1 MARRGF
7 KNSTKKFH
15 RTEHRSVPGR
25 HEKIYIYG
33 KHALME
39 ALVNS
44 PHAVKKVFLSPEAG
58 ANAEL
63 NALLRQHNISAAS
76 LKHEESSQLVGK
88 DAAHQGVIAI
98 VDTAKLIV
106 HFNEWKDTLD
116 INENTCLVLLDELT
130 DPHNVGAIVRSA
142 AAFGASGILMPAHHQ
157 AGITGAVV
165 KASAGMVFT
174 IPMVAIGNTNQT
186 IDTLQRT
193 GFRAYALAMDGT
205 QSVDAELFQEP
216 TLIVVG
222 NEGRGVHQKTY
233 ERCDVPLRIPM
244 DPRCES
250 LNASVSAAIVL
261 HAWSAK
267 HPGALIK

>member
-1 MARRGF
+1 MAKRGF
-7 KNSTKKFH
+7 KNRNKNFN
-15 RTEHRSVPGR
+15 RTERRVAPGR

-58 ANAEL
+58 ANADL
-63 NALLRQHNISAAS
+63 NALLKQHNISAAS
-76 LKHEESSQLVGK
+76 LKHEESTQLVGK

-98 VDTAKLIV
+98 VDTGKLIV
-106 HFNEWKDTLD
+106 HFNEWKETLD
-116 INENTCLVLLDELT
+116 VNENTCLVLLDELT

-142 AAFGASGILMPAHHQ
+142 AAFGASGILMPAAHHQ

-186 IDTLQRT
+186 VDTLQRA

-205 QSVDAELFQEP
+205 QSVSDEPFQEP

-222 NEGRGVHQKTY
+222 NEANGVHRKPTNGATS
-233 ERCDVPLRIPM
+233 R
-244 DPRCES
+244 S
-250 LNASVSAAIVL
+250 ASPWIRAAN
-261 HAWSAK
+261 
-267 HPGALIK
+267 P

>member
-1 MARRGF
+1 MAKRGF
-7 KNSTKKFH
+7 KNRNKNFN
-15 RTEHRSVPGR
+15 RTERRVAPGR

-58 ANAEL
+58 ANADL
-63 NALLRQHNISAAS
+63 NALLKQHNISAAS
-76 LKHEESSQLVGK
+76 LKHEESTQLVGK
-88 DAAHQGVIAI
+88 DAAIRASSQSW
-98 VDTAKLIV
+98 TR
-106 HFNEWKDTLD
+106 
-116 INENTCLVLLDELT
+116 ENSSSISTNGRKRWTSTEHLSR
-130 DPHNVGAIVRSA
+130 PSGRAHRSAQRRRDRPLA
-142 AAFGASGILMPAHHQ
+142 AAFGASGILMPIDHQ

-186 IDTLQRT
+186 VDTLQRA

-205 QSVDAELFQEP
+205 QSVSDEPFQEP

-222 NEGRGVHQKTY
+222 NEANGVHQKTY
-233 ERCDVPLRIPM
+233 ERCDVALRIPM

-261 HAWSAK
+261 HAWSSK
-267 HPGALIK
+267 HPEALH

>member
-39 ALVNS
+39 ALTNA
-44 PHAVKKVFLSPEAG
+44 PHSVKKVFLSPEAS

-63 NALLRQHNISAAS
+63 KALLNKHGISVAS

-106 HFNEWKDTLD
+106 HFNEWKETIDAG
-116 INENTCLVLLDELT
+116 ENTCLVLLDELT
-130 DPHNVGAIVRSA
+130 DPHNVGAIIRSA
-142 AAFGASGILMPAHHQ
+142 AAFGASGILLPAHHQ

-174 IPMVAIGNTNQT
+174 IPIVAIGNTNQT
-186 IDTLQRT
+186 VDTLQRA

-205 QSVDAELFQEP
+205 QSVDEETFQEP
-216 TLIVVG
+216 TLIIVG
-222 NEGRGVHQKTY
+222 NEGKGVHQKTF
-233 ERCDVPLRIPM
+233 ERCDVTLRIPM

-261 HAWSAK
+261 HAWSAR
-267 HPGALIK
+267 HPKAIT